1 MIAAV
6 KFAEIEPDEL
16 SLGVLD
22 VVDYGAADLETLV
35 VWSQTGDREAFG
47 ELAKRFEGMV
57 FAIALRRLGNHTEA
71 QELAQEVLV
80 KAMQKIEQLEV
91 PAAFGG
97 WLRSITVRMAI
108 NRKVRRAPLVSTE
121 PATLEATCTENYTP
135 LDAALARERAVEV
148 RGGLARL
155 GELDRTTLEA
165 FYFRGESLAEMAKS
179 FQAPVGTIKRRLHV
193 ARKRLAEHLE
203 AAAAV

>member
-16 SLGVLD
+16 SLAMLEA
-22 VVDYGAADLETLV
+22 VDYGAADLQTLV
-35 VWSQTGDREAFG
+35 VWAQAGDREAFG

-80 KAMQKIEQLEV
+80 KAMQKIDQLEV

-108 NRKVRRAPLVSTE
+108 NRKVRRAPLVATE
-121 PATLEATCTENYTP
+121 PATLEATCTETNTP
-135 LDAALARERAVEV
+135 LDTALANERAAEV
-148 RGGLARL
+148 REGLARL

-179 FQAPVGTIKRRLHV
+179 FRAPVGTIKRRLHV